1 MRSRARPG
9 VPAAAVAP
17 GTASPAAGRPTGL
30 PLIAAMLIA
39 AAALDLTRCSLIL
52 MTFRHVAPTVGLVA
66 AGIGAA
72 VVSVTAARGYRAGQ
86 RWAAWAALLI
96 GVASAPQASASGFR
110 NPYTIPDVATAALG
124 VLLTVAILAT
134 VGRTGQPVQHL
145 EIPCVMSRDGRL
157 SSSRAPA
164 PPVAPPAP
172 PADRSQARSAVFA
185 VSDDVEEHP
194 PECLQLALAEA
205 VQDRCLDAVAG
216 AGHFRAQGVS
226 CLGDLRDSRATVAR
240 MTLPAG
246 SVIPARAS
254 RGLRTACPAS
264 RMCHQG
270 LIGQD
275 RRLRG

>member
-1 MRSRARPG
+1 MRSRARLG

-17 GTASPAAGRPTGL
+17 GTASPAAGRPTGV

-134 VGRTGQPVQHL
+134 VGRTGRPVQHL

-157 SSSRAPA
+157 SSSSAA
-164 PPVAPPAP
+164 
-172 PADRSQARSAVFA
+172 AR
-185 VSDDVEEHP
+185 P
-194 PECLQLALAEA
+194 C
-205 VQDRCLDAVAG
+205 AG
-216 AGHFRAQGVS
+216 QW
-226 CLGDLRDSRATVAR
+226 
-240 MTLPAG
+240 
-246 SVIPARAS
+246 ARAS
-254 RGLRTACPAS
+254 RSMPCCASSIRRRWRLQSVEPRRSTSFHRGPARRMQAGQARTALPMS
-264 RMCHQG
+264 PVRSPGGPVM
-270 LIGQD
+270 
-275 RRLRG
+275 LRAVVTRFCAGSTAIW